1 MMPSG
6 VTVIPAEAI
15 GFGVDD
21 PPPLRLRHVRK
32 PPGKEPAVGSV
43 GVAVYGDLT
52 AGRPL
57 RAMRWSAKATVADRL
72 QRSERRRRGFREGD
86 LGEAGGTAR
95 VFCGDAAMGLRP
107 GAASSGR

>member
-1 MMPSG
+1 M
-6 VTVIPAEAI
+6 
-15 GFGVDD
+15 
-21 PPPLRLRHVRK
+21 
-32 PPGKEPAVGSV
+32 GSV

-86 LGEAGGTAR
+86 LGEVGGTAR
-95 VFCGDAAMGLRP
+95 VFCGDAATGLRHRERRP
-107 GAASSGR
+107 PAGDRCDEVTTVVMVSRS